1 METLLDQTFPASTEV
16 LSEVRSAV
24 RDACQRARGDD
35 KCGDKSGEE
44 CSDKSG
50 EECSEKMVLAIN
62 EGCMNIIQHGYGF
75 ADGQHFTLRLGVD
88 DGVLQALLLDNG
100 LPASDGD
107 LRPRELD
114 ELRPGGLG
122 VHFMRELMDGVA
134 YVQAP
139 EGFAN
144 CLQLSKRI

>member
-1 METLLDQTFPASTEV
+1 MVLLLDQSFAANTEV
-16 LSEVRSAV
+16 LSEVRLAV

-35 KCGDKSGEE
+35 KFGEKSGEE
-44 CSDKSG
+44 YC
-50 EECSEKMVLAIN
+50 EQMVLAIN
-62 EGCMNIIQHGYGF
+62 EACMNIIQHGYGF
-75 ADGQHFTLRLGVD
+75 ADGKQFTLRLGVD
-88 DGVLQALLLDNG
+88 DGVLLALLLDNG
-100 LPASDGD
+100 LPVSDAD

>member
-1 METLLDQTFPASTEV
+1 METFLDQTFPASTEV
-16 LSEVRSAV
+16 LSEVRLAV

-35 KCGDKSGEE
+35 KCG
-44 CSDKSG
+44 
-50 EECSEKMVLAIN
+50 EECSEQMVLAIN
-62 EGCMNIIQHGYGF
+62 EACMNIIQHGYGF

-88 DGVLQALLLDNG
+88 DGVLKALLLDNG

>member
-1 METLLDQTFPASTEV
+1 MVLLLDQSFPASTEV

-24 RDACQRARGDD
+24 RDACHRARGDD
-35 KCGDKSGEE
+35 KSGDKSGA
-44 CSDKSG
+44 D
-50 EECSEKMVLAIN
+50 CSEQMVLAVN
-62 EGCMNIIQHGYGF
+62 EACMNIIQHGYAF
-75 ADGQHFTLRLGVD
+75 AEGRQFTLRLGVD
-88 DGVLQALLLDNG
+88 AGVLVALLLDNG
-100 LPASDGD
+100 VPASDAD

>member
-44 CSDKSG
+44 CS
-50 EECSEKMVLAIN
+50 EKMVLAIN
-62 EGCMNIIQHGYGF
+62 EACMNIIQHGYGF

-107 LRPRELD
+107 LCPRELD

>member
-1 METLLDQTFPASTEV
+1 MVLLLDQSFPANTEV
-16 LSEVRSAV
+16 LSEVRLAV
-24 RDACQRARGDD
+24 RDACQRARGNDTT
-35 KCGDKSGEE
+35 GDE
-44 CSDKSG
+44 SG
-50 EECSEKMVLAIN
+50 EECSEQMVLAIN
-62 EGCMNIIQHGYGF
+62 EACMNIIQHGYGF
-75 ADGQHFTLRLGVD
+75 ADGQQFTLRLGVD
-88 DGVLQALLLDNG
+88 DGVLLALLLDNG
-100 LPASDGD
+100 MPASDAD

-139 EGFAN
+139 EGFTN

>member
-1 METLLDQTFPASTEV
+1 MVLLLDQSFPASTEV

-44 CSDKSG
+44 CS
-50 EECSEKMVLAIN
+50 EQMVLAIN
-62 EGCMNIIQHGYGF
+62 EACMNIIQHGYAF

-88 DGVLQALLLDNG
+88 DGVLKALLLDNG
-100 LPASDGD
+100 MPASDAD
-107 LRPRELD
+107 LSPRNLD

-122 VHFMRELMDGVA
+122 VHFMRELMDSVT

>member
-1 METLLDQTFPASTEV
+1 MVLLLDQSFPASTEV
-16 LSEVRSAV
+16 LAEVRLAV
-24 RDACQRARGDD
+24 RDACQHACR
-35 KCGDKSGEE
+35 GDKSGDQCIEQ
-44 CSDKSG
+44 
-50 EECSEKMVLAIN
+50 MVLAIN
-62 EGCMNIIQHGYGF
+62 EACMNIIQHGYGF
-75 ADGQHFTLRLGVD
+75 ADGKHFTLRLGVD
-88 DGVLQALLLDNG
+88 DDVLVALLLDNG
-100 LPASDGD
+100 LPASDAD

>member
-1 METLLDQTFPASTEV
+1 MDLLLDQSFPASPEV
-16 LSEVRSAV
+16 LSEVRLAV
-24 RDACQRARGDD
+24 RDACQHACR
-35 KCGDKSGEE
+35 
-44 CSDKSG
+44 SDKSG
-50 EECSEKMVLAIN
+50 EECSEQMVLAIN
-62 EGCMNIIQHGYGF
+62 EACMNIIQHGYAF
-75 ADGQHFTLRLGVD
+75 ADGKHFTLRLGVD
-88 DGVLQALLLDNG
+88 DGVLKALLLDNG
-100 LPASDGD
+100 LLASDGD

>member
-1 METLLDQTFPASTEV
+1 MVLLLDQSFPANTEV
-16 LSEVRSAV
+16 LSEVRLAV
-24 RDACQRARGDD
+24 REACRRAS
-35 KCGDKSGEE
+35 CGDE
-44 CSDKSG
+44 SG
-50 EECSEKMVLAIN
+50 EECSEQMVLAIN
-62 EGCMNIIQHGYGF
+62 EACMNIIQHGYGF
-75 ADGQHFTLRLGVD
+75 ADGQQFTLRLGVD
-88 DGVLQALLLDNG
+88 DGVLLAFLLDNG
-100 LPASDGD
+100 MPASDAD

-139 EGFAN
+139 EGFTN